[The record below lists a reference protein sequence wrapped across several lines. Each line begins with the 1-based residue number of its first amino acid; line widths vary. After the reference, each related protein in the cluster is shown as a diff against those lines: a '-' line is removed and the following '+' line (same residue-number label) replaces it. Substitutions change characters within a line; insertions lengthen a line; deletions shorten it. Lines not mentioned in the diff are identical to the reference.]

1 MLKFREADLEQLRVL
16 LLSFYALVDPA
27 QPRDPLLQRLKEAGL
42 LEQRDD
48 LAPFLCYGLTPEG
61 KEAVKRALG

>member
-1 MLKFREADLEQLRVL
+1 MLKFRESERHDLWVL
-16 LLSFYALVDPA
+16 LGSFYSLVDPM
-27 QPRDPLLQRLKEAGL
+27 QPPDPLLQRLKDAGL

-48 LAPFLCYGLTPEG
+48 LAPFICYGLTPQG

>member
-1 MLKFREADLEQLRVL
+1 MG
-16 LLSFYALVDPA
+16 SFYALVDPT
-27 QPRDPLLQRLKEAGL
+27 QPLDPLLQRLKEAGL

-48 LAPFLCYGLTPEG
+48 LASFLCYGLTPEG